1 MLGTALELLVVFLFV
16 LLQDL
21 PSPRTP
27 LHCPSANP
35 SSTLPFFT
43 SGKYLIKKNLRLNRS
58 EQLVRLSA
66 ASKVIVTTPLY
77 ELPITLTKEMWQLAN
92 PACVRHRWESLLPL
106 LIDWEE
112 NSLNSIF
119 HLSQSKSKL
128 SSPLD
133 CPPVGE
139 GVADATLDALLLLN
153 KCPIAQQKRATDLP
167 PDN

>member
-1 MLGTALELLVVFLFV
+1 MFFSLFYCWTSPAHVHHCTILVQTLL
-16 LLQDL
+16 
-21 PSPRTP
+21 
-27 LHCPSANP
+27 LHCPFSLVG
-35 SSTLPFFT
+35 STL
-43 SGKYLIKKNLRLNRS
+43 RLSRS

-77 ELPITLTKEMWQLAN
+77 GLPITPTKEMWQAAN
-92 PACVRHRWESLLPL
+92 PGCVRHRWESLLPL

-119 HLSQSKSKL
+119 HLSQSRSKL

-153 KCPIAQQKRATDLP
+153 KCPIAS
-167 PDN
+167 

>member
-1 MLGTALELLVVFLFV
+1 MNTAWELLVVFLFV
-16 LLQDL
+16 LLRDIR
-21 PSPRTP
+21 SPRTA
-27 LHCPSANP
+27 LHRSSENP

-43 SGKYLIKKNLRLNRS
+43 SGKYFIKKPPRLDRS
-58 EQLVRLSA
+58 EQLVRLTT
-66 ASKVIVTTPLY
+66 ASKVIVTTSFY

-92 PACVRHRWESLLPL
+92 PGCVRHRWESSLLL

-128 SSPLD
+128 SSPLG

-139 GVADATLDALLLLN
+139 GIADATLDALLLLN
-153 KCPIAQQKRATDLP
+153 KCPVAQQERATDLP

>member
-1 MLGTALELLVVFLFV
+1 MNVRYSLGVAGCFSLCFTAGPPQPTYTTALS
-16 LLQDL
+16 Q
-21 PSPRTP
+21 
-27 LHCPSANP
+27 CK
-35 SSTLPFFT
+35 PFFHIT
-43 SGKYLIKKNLRLNRS
+43 LFHQWEVFNKKLNRS